1 MIKKQTLGLE
11 AVVGRYNI
19 YVVVSRYAKEI
30 PSMIMLAVKI
40 LGEQHTVAVLPGDQ
54 DDAPELC
61 LRELSVLYDEYVR
74 LGRTLTQYES
84 EYLLG
89 LAVTVH

>member
-1 MIKKQTLGLE
+1 
-11 AVVGRYNI
+11 
-19 YVVVSRYAKEI
+19 
-30 PSMIMLAVKI
+30 
-40 LGEQHTVAVLPGDQ
+40 VAVLPGDQ

-61 LRELSVLYDEYVR
+61 LRELSVLYDEYLR